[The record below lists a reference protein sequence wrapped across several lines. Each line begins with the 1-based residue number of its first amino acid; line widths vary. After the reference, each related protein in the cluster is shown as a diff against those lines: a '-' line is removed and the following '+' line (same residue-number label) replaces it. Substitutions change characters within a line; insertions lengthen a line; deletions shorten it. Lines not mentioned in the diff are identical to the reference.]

1 MLQRYLGFAAAIL
14 VLAACKPTRQSQTPP
29 QEVKAPVVQT
39 EPRPAKQQPTYPYRP
54 SADKVF
60 DLIHTRL
67 EVDFDWQKERMN
79 GIAQLTMRPWF
90 AAQRQVTLD
99 AKGFLI
105 HEVGL
110 VSGMVPQPL
119 KYRYDHERLTIDL
132 DRSYAREETLKIQ
145 IRYTARPSELDSLVS
160 EEAASDQGLYFV
172 NAAGDAPG
180 KPRQIWTQ
188 GESHGSP
195 GWFPTFDT
203 PNQRCTSEIFITV
216 EDSFKTL
223 SNGVLAGS
231 DYKANGLRTD
241 HWVMDL
247 PHAPYLFMMAIGPY
261 AIVKDQW
268 RGREVSYYVEPKYA
282 PYARLIFG
290 NTPEMMEFFS
300 QKLGVDY
307 PWPKYGQ
314 VVVRDFVSGAMEN
327 TSATTHFERLQHD
340 ARQHLENTYEDI
352 VSHELFHQWFG
363 DLVTCES
370 WANLSLNEGF
380 ATFGECL
387 WIEHKYGHDEAIL
400 HLLQDRLTYLR
411 SSIRQKFP
419 IIRYH
424 HRNADALFDAHS
436 YQKGGQVLHMLN
448 RLVGDEAFF
457 ASLKRY
463 LTQNAYDD
471 VEIHELRLA
480 FEEVTGQDLN
490 WFFNQWYLTA
500 GHPEVKIHHAYADGK
515 YSIRMQQVQDM
526 SMSPVF
532 RLPLTMEFWRSGK
545 ARQIQVWME
554 SADTTFE
561 FEAATRPDY
570 VIVDPER
577 DLLLEVKEE
586 THPSDGVW
594 LQQALESKDFA
605 RKSMALERMD
615 VDGLADADFKR
626 LLALGKDGF
635 WGTREMLLDEVLGE
649 GKADEVETME
659 LCLDLMNDRKAPVR
673 IDAVIALHG
682 NLGSLPES
690 LRPAAANALLRGI
703 QDSSY
708 TMSQFSLEA
717 YCTLDP
723 ERGMAKLREMMARPE
738 PHLVGMIAKILKDS
752 GSPEALAF
760 IRQHLENPRTEGG
773 AKIAMLRGLGDY
785 LKKRPEEERQQGT
798 QLIMKVFREKNS
810 RWLRLTALQS
820 LSEMDATDEI
830 RAFFEESS
838 QAETDPMIKNS
849 LQRYLNTH

>member
-1 MLQRYLGFAAAIL
+1 MLQRYWGFAAA
-14 VLAACKPTRQSQTPP
+14 VLLLASCKPARQSQAPTDP
-29 QEVKAPVVQT
+29 APVTVAPAV
-39 EPRPAKQQPTYPYRP
+39 PRPATKQSTYPYRP
-54 SADKVF
+54 SIDKAF

-67 EVDFDWQKERMN
+67 EVDFDWAKERMD
-79 GIAQLTMRPWF
+79 GTAQLTLRPWF
-90 AAQRQVTLD
+90 ASQKDIVLD
-99 AKGFLI
+99 AKGFII
-105 HEVGL
+105 HEVGMT
-110 VSGMVPQPL
+110 SGTLQL
-119 KYRYDHERLTIDL
+119 SLQYQYDNERLTIHL
-132 DRSYAREETLKIQ
+132 DRSYTRDETLKVN
-145 IRYTARPSELDSLVS
+145 IRYTARPHELDSLIS
-160 EEAASDQGLYFV
+160 EEAAEDQGLYFV
-172 NAAGDAPG
+172 NAGGEVPG

-195 GWFPTFDT
+195 GWFPTFDS

-223 SNGVLAGS
+223 SNGLLVESMPKPG
-231 DYKANGLRTD
+231 GLRTD
-241 HWVMDL
+241 HWVMEL

-380 ATFGECL
+380 ATYGEYL
-387 WIEHKYGHDEAIL
+387 WMEYKYGHDDATV
-400 HLLQDRLTYLR
+400 HLMQDRATYLR
-411 SSIRQKFP
+411 SATRQKLP

-424 HRNADALFDAHS
+424 HRNSEAMFDAHS
-436 YQKGGQVLHMLN
+436 YQKGGQVLHML
-448 RLVGDEAFF
+448 RKQVGDEAFF

-490 WFFNQWYLTA
+490 WFFNQWYLAA
-500 GHPEVKIHHAYADGK
+500 GHPELKITHAYGGGK
-515 YSIRMQQVQDM
+515 YSLHVEQVQDM

-532 RLPLTMEFWRSGK
+532 RLPLTVEFWTKGK
-545 ARQIQVWME
+545 AQQVQVWME
-554 SADTTFE
+554 DADTTFE
-561 FEAATRPDY
+561 FEAASRPDM

-577 DLLLEVKEE
+577 DLLLQVKEE
-586 THPSDGVW
+586 IHPAEGVW
-594 LQQALESKDFA
+594 LQQAFSTQDYA
-605 RKSMALERMD
+605 RKSLALERMD

-626 LLALGKDGF
+626 LMALGKDGF
-635 WGTREMLLDEVLGE
+635 WGTRELLLDRVAVAGAST
-649 GKADEVETME
+649 KPDAIQ
-659 LCLDLMNDRKAPVR
+659 LCLDMLGDPKAPIR
-673 IDAVIALHG
+673 INAVIALHG

-690 LRPAAANALLRGI
+690 MRAAAGEALLRGI

-708 TMSQFSLEA
+708 TVSQFSLET
-717 YCTLDP
+717 YCNLEP
-723 ERGMAKLREMMARPE
+723 EKGMARIREMMLQPE
-738 PHLVGMIAKILKDS
+738 PHLLGMIAKVLKDS
-752 GSPEALAF
+752 ESPEALPF

-785 LKKRPEEERQQGT
+785 LNKRPEAERQEGT
-798 QLIMKVFREKNS
+798 ALMMQVFRARNS
-810 RWLRLTALQS
+810 RWLRLTALQA
-820 LSEMDATDEI
+820 LSDLDATDEI
-830 RAFFEESS
+830 KAFIEEANE
-838 QAETDPMIKNS
+838 AEQDPMIKNS